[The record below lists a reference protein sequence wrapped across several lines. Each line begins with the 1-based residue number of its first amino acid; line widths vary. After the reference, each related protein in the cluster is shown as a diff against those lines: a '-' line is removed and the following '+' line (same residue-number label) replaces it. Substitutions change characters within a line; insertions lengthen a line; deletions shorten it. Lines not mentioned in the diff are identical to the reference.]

1 MCRYIIIMHHTTMVC
16 INKPRDIELWFF
28 HVQLSKPVKLLE
40 APCEQHHTVQFTSDG
55 MYIYWVYVLRQQE
68 TFTHPV
74 SGERVKEHPVYL
86 HTLELK
92 VKGATV
98 VFKAVCVEGYTIF
111 H

>member
-1 MCRYIIIMHHTTMVC
+1 MVF
-16 INKPRDIELWFF
+16 INKPHIDVWFL
-28 HVQLSKPVKLLE
+28 QLTKPVKLLE

-92 VKGATV
+92 VKANLRV
-98 VFKAVCVEGYTIF
+98 QSRLVCNLSISVWL
-111 H
+111 

>member
-1 MCRYIIIMHHTTMVC
+1 MKSLTLLNYSVCVGIIPQWSAKTNHVILTHG
-16 INKPRDIELWFF
+16 FF
-28 HVQLSKPVKLLE
+28 MQLSKPVKLLE

-92 VKGATV
+92 VKSNWYV
-98 VFKAVCVEGYTIF
+98 QSCLC
-111 H
+111 

>member
-1 MCRYIIIMHHTTMVC
+1 MCVVRGRKYHNGLHKQTIYVFI
-16 INKPRDIELWFF
+16 DLWFM
-28 HVQLSKPVKLLE
+28 QLTKPVKLLE
-40 APCEQHHTVQFTSDG
+40 APSEQHHTVQFTSDG

-92 VKGATV
+92 VNIYSMFILRLV
-98 VFKAVCVEGYTIF
+98 YIIQ
-111 H
+111 